1 METAIGVLPQVV
13 LNCSEKKCFTE
24 IIPLLTVSMGQ
35 WVISKVY
42 RLKKRMNGPNQD
54 QRFPTKT
61 ALVHCKSLQPVAIAP
76 KIKDLDINLSSTS
89 LTLHISDE
97 NNDIFRIY

>member
-35 WVISKVY
+35 WVNELLV
-42 RLKKRMNGPNQD
+42 RCTDLKNARMDRARTRG
-54 QRFPTKT
+54 FPTKT
-61 ALVHCKSLQPVAIAP
+61 ALVHCKSLKPVEIAP
-76 KIKDLDINLSSTS
+76 KIKDLDINLSPT
-89 LTLHISDE
+89 
-97 NNDIFRIY
+97 